1 MVWPTSY
8 STGDNM
14 STIDYPHLAREHA
27 IAALKREQFAKL
39 VAQTKRAL
47 KEALPDDP
55 EEALEFLHRVQDA
68 IGLP

>member
-1 MVWPTSY
+1 
-8 STGDNM
+8 M
-14 STIDYPHLAREHA
+14 STIDYPHDSLGAERTFRHLAREHA